1 MRRFVYYVLITLLY
15 FNCKKEDLAVKEV
28 NPISNSV
35 SNIQVSTQIISDQDF
50 NKQIIANGKIEALK
64 KGELRFKTGNRIAR
78 INVRNGQRVRQGDVL
93 AYLDNDLLKN
103 AVDKA
108 QIALE
113 KAESQLEEEKIN
125 FGVSSKEESDINAK
139 VLTNIKFKSGIQEA
153 SNILENNQLLYKQ
166 TILRAPFSGVV
177 ANLESRI
184 GNHITS
190 GDVFCTLISEDHME
204 VSFSVLEGE
213 FNAISLDQEV
223 TIQAFTDT
231 SITYTG
237 KISEIN
243 PFIDRNGL
251 IAIKALITSKKIQL
265 FDGMNVKVLI
275 NYPIQDVL
283 VIPKQALVLRS
294 NREVV
299 FTVDKGLS
307 KWNYVTVTGENSTH
321 YAIKEGVKVGDTII
335 VSGNL
340 NLSHDASV
348 RSTFIKENK

>member
-1 MRRFVYYVLITLLY
+1 M
-15 FNCKKEDLAVKEV
+15 
-28 NPISNSV
+28 
-35 SNIQVSTQIISDQDF
+35 
-50 NKQIIANGKIEALK
+50 
-64 KGELRFKTGNRIAR
+64 
-78 INVRNGQRVRQGDVL
+78 L

-125 FGVSSKEESDINAK
+125 FGVSAKDEVDINAK
-139 VLTNIKFKSGIQEA
+139 VLTNIKFKSGVQEA
-153 SNILENNQLLYKQ
+153 SNTLENNQLLYQQ

-177 ANLESRI
+177 ANLDARI

-190 GDVFCTLISEDHME
+190 GDVFCTLISEDDME
-204 VSFSVLEGE
+204 VSFRVLEGE

-223 TIQAFTDT
+223 TIQPFTDA
-231 SITYTG
+231 SISYTG

-243 PFIDRNGL
+243 PFIDKNGL
-251 IAIKALITSKKIQL
+251 MAIKALITSKKIQL

-275 NYPIQDVL
+275 NYPVQDVV

-299 FTVDKGLS
+299 FTVEKGLA
-307 KWNYVTVTGENSTH
+307 KWNYVTVAGENSTH
-321 YAIKEGVKVGDTII
+321 YALKEGVKVEDTII

-340 NLSHDASV
+340 NLSHDVSV
-348 RSTFIKENK
+348 RSTFIQEHK

>member
-1 MRRFVYYVLITLLY
+1 MRRFIYYVLITLLY
-15 FNCKKEDLAVKEV
+15 VNCKKEDIAIKEV
-28 NPISNSV
+28 NPRSNSTHQ
-35 SNIQVSTQIISDQDF
+35 IQVSTQLISDQNF
-50 NKQIIANGKIEALK
+50 NKQIIANGKTEALK

-78 INVRNGQRVRQGDVL
+78 INVRNGQRVRQGEVL

-125 FGVSSKEESDINAK
+125 FGVSNKEEADINAK
-139 VLTNIKFKSGIQEA
+139 VLTNIKFKSGVQEA

-166 TILRAPFSGVV
+166 TILRAPFSGVI
-177 ANLESRI
+177 ANLDTRI
-184 GNHITS
+184 GNYITS
-190 GDVFCTLISEDHME
+190 GDIFCTLISEDDME
-204 VSFSVLEGE
+204 VSFRVLEGE

-223 TIQAFTDT
+223 IIQPFTDT

-243 PFIDRNGL
+243 PFIDKNGL
-251 IAIKALITSKKIQL
+251 MAIKALITSKKIQL

-275 NYPIQDVL
+275 NYPIQNVR

-307 KWNYVTVTGENSTH
+307 KWNYVTVAAENSTH
-321 YAIKEGVKVGDTII
+321 YAIKEGVKLGDTII

-340 NLSHDASV
+340 NLSHDVSV
-348 RSTFIKENK
+348 RSTFIQEHK